1 MPEGNMNQEYILKKI
16 RNYLIEEINRN
27 QLMSK
32 TNKKVSRV
40 LNYIDHTLIVICTI
54 SGCVSI

>member
-1 MPEGNMNQEYILKKI
+1 
-16 RNYLIEEINRN
+16 
-27 QLMSK
+27 MSK

-54 SGCVSI
+54 SECVSIWITRSSIRLNNLCNDWRNKKI